1 MSTLQT
7 TKADFALWLV
17 VPVKPFGEGKSR
29 LSAVLSSA
37 LRAELSQRWLTHIL
51 NLANRWG
58 HFAGIAVISR
68 DEAVLTLASTLGARP
83 IVEAKVEAEND
94 LNAALTQAGEIVAAA
109 GAEGI
114 LVLPSDLPLLA
125 IADLAALYAFAQ
137 GGDGVIIAPSH
148 DGGTNALLL
157 RPPHAIPYAFGLESY
172 TRHAALAETAGLP
185 CHVYHSATIALDID
199 HPEDLLQ
206 ANG

>member
-1 MSTLQT
+1 
-7 TKADFALWLV
+7 
-17 VPVKPFGEGKSR
+17 
-29 LSAVLSSA
+29 
-37 LRAELSQRWLTHIL
+37 LSQRWLTHIL
-51 NLANRWG
+51 NLANDWR

-68 DEAVLTLASTLGARP
+68 DEAVLTLASALGARP
-83 IVEAKVEAEND
+83 IVEAQHD

-114 LVLPSDLPLLA
+114 LVLPSDLPLLTV
-125 IADLAALYAFAQ
+125 ADLDALYALAQ
-137 GGDGVIIAPSH
+137 DGDGVIIAPSQ

-172 TRHAALAETAGLP
+172 NRHAALAEAAGLS
-185 CHVYHSATIALDID
+185 CHVYHSATLALDID